1 MAKYK
6 KRPDGRYA
14 TSFIIG
20 HNTDGKTLR
29 RTLYGRTIMELDK
42 KVADFKSLQNKGIVV
57 GKENITV
64 REWAQTWLKLYKS
77 NREYNTYIMYENS
90 LNTHILPAIG
100 DMPLTSVKKHNLQQL
115 LNSLV
120 DQGKMRTAEI
130 VRLTLRQLF
139 NQALEQDYIY
149 KSITN
154 GLTLPKRPKPK
165 KRALTDEEV
174 KSLQAADFNAKER
187 AFVNILYY
195 TGLRRSEALA
205 LTVNDIDLD
214 NKTLT
219 VCKDLIFKVNVGEI
233 KSLPKSD
240 AGNRTLP
247 LPAPLCN
254 TLSEY
259 LSQIDNKYLFTAATN
274 NNLMSKSS
282 LRRFWDGIIKKLA
295 AAYDGQDALADD
307 IAPHIFRHTYA
318 TNLYKAGI
326 DIKTAQ
332 YLLGHASIQMTMD
345 IYTHLDDSKIIT
357 SEQKLNSFFDGKN
370 KCSDSQNIVSAENQ

>member
-1 MAKYK
+1 
-6 KRPDGRYA
+6 
-14 TSFIIG
+14 
-20 HNTDGKTLR
+20 
-29 RTLYGRTIMELDK
+29 
-42 KVADFKSLQNKGIVV
+42 
-57 GKENITV
+57 
-64 REWAQTWLKLYKS
+64 
-77 NREYNTYIMYENS
+77 
-90 LNTHILPAIG
+90 
-100 DMPLTSVKKHNLQQL
+100 MPLTAVKKHNLQQL

-120 DQGKMRTAEI
+120 DQSKMRTAEI
-130 VRLTLRQLF
+130 ARLTLRQLF
-139 NQALEQDYIY
+139 NRALEQDYIY

-154 GLTLPKRPKPK
+154 GLTLHKRPKPK

-174 KSLQAADFNAKER
+174 KSLQAADFNVKEC

-205 LTVNDIDLD
+205 LTVNDIDLE

-259 LSQIDNKYLFTAATN
+259 LSQIDNEYLFTTATK
-274 NNLMSKSS
+274 NNLMLKSS
-282 LRRFWDGIIKKLA
+282 LRRFWDGIIKKPA
-295 AAYDGQDALADD
+295 TAYDGQDALADD

-357 SEQKLNSFFDGKN
+357 SEQKLNSFFDEKN

>member
-20 HNTDGKTLR
+20 HNADGKTLR

-100 DMPLTSVKKHNLQQL
+100 DMPLTAVKKHNLQQL

-120 DQGKMRTAEI
+120 DRGKMRTAEI
-130 VRLTLRQLF
+130 ARLTLRQLF

-240 AGNRTLP
+240 AGNRILP

-259 LSQIDNKYLFTAATN
+259 LSQIDNKYLFTAATK